1 MQKNVRR
8 IEFRLT
14 SLVLVIILLGLI
26 IFSTI
31 LPTNN
36 ITKLSKEQET
46 GEISLLREY
55 RFRRLL
61 LRGRHY
67 KGMQAKLFL
76 RRETALLRKGY
87 SVCL

>member
-1 MQKNVRR
+1 MKKNVRR

-46 GEISLLREY
+46 GEVKALEKQEIGRTISVNELREGDY
-55 RFRRLL
+55 IKYDTL
-61 LRGRHY
+61 
-67 KGMQAKLFL
+67 KMD
-76 RRETALLRKGY
+76 
-87 SVCL
+87 